1 MIRRTSIMENE
12 LINYIIKELKTIYD
26 TESLELILL
35 YVKGKKTGN

>member
-1 MIRRTSIMENE
+1 MEEEIRS
-12 LINYIIKELKTIYD
+12 YIVKELNTIHN

>member
-1 MIRRTSIMENE
+1 MEEEIRS
-12 LINYIIKELKTIYD
+12 YIVKELKTIHD